1 MRTWRP
7 LAGWFRSRSAAE
19 QMLLHNL
26 LIWVTATGLVVYLAR
41 GLTIHQ
47 LVKALERC
55 DLRLFV
61 AANVCSFV
69 IRWLADTYLFARL
82 FSFFH
87 GRTTYREVL
96 PASTAQYFL
105 QAVNVLVAD
114 GAMVLF
120 LHKRKGVEWL
130 TAGWTM
136 AFQGFVDTI
145 LMAALTVIA
154 ALLIPW
160 SPIRVALPYAVA
172 ALGFFLCAALWW
184 MRGRPASRPA
194 RWLWTGRGMRAFR
207 SARPYHYAVLGLIRM
222 AIYIPNAVAF
232 YLYFVSFRLN
242 VPLAAVLAISPALT
256 FAQSAPVTPSGL
268 GPLQAVMVDGFA
280 QFAPRG
286 ELLTVALG
294 VSIVQL
300 LCRIPMGVGAGTFAR
315 KVLTDERTVENSTTA
330 ASTSSTT

>member
-1 MRTWRP
+1 
-7 LAGWFRSRSAAE
+7 
-19 QMLLHNL
+19 
-26 LIWVTATGLVVYLAR
+26 
-41 GLTIHQ
+41 

-130 TAGWTM
+130 
-136 AFQGFVDTI
+136 
-145 LMAALTVIA
+145 
-154 ALLIPW
+154 
-160 SPIRVALPYAVA
+160 VALPYAVA

-207 SARPYHYAVLGLIRM
+207 SARPYHYGVLGLIRM

-242 VPLAAVLAISPALT
+242 VPLAAVLAMSPALT

-300 LCRIPMGVGAGTFAR
+300 LCRIPMGVGAAGTFAR
-315 KVLTDERTVENSTTA
+315 KVLTAERTADNSTTA
-330 ASTSSTT
+330 PGASNHHTN

>member
-41 GLTIHQ
+41 GLTIDQ

-207 SARPYHYAVLGLIRM
+207 SAQPYHYGVLGLIRM
-222 AIYIPNAVAF
+222 AIYIPNTQRGRFLSVF
-232 YLYFVSFRLN
+232 CFVSAER
-242 VPLAAVLAISPALT
+242 AA
-256 FAQSAPVTPSGL
+256 
-268 GPLQAVMVDGFA
+268 
-280 QFAPRG
+280 RG
-286 ELLTVALG
+286 
-294 VSIVQL
+294 
-300 LCRIPMGVGAGTFAR
+300 GAGNIAR
-315 KVLTDERTVENSTTA
+315 PDVRAERAGHALRSRPPAGRYGRWFCAIRPARRTANRRIGGEHCTVVVPYTDGSRRRHLRSQGVD
-330 ASTSSTT
+330 